1 MMIKPTY
8 INAIVALDSNA
19 KCLLQNEDLSTL
31 VWEDENPNNI
41 TDEQIQDKLV
51 ELTAEYEAKEYARK
65 RKAEYPTIEEL
76 VVALYD
82 SEDRAAIDAKRAE
95 IKLKYSKGA

>member
-95 IKLKYSKGA
+95 IKLKYKKG